1 MKNTSR
7 ISERSESRVLLK
19 FFVCFC
25 VLETL
30 KWVLTQNVLVG
41 KLYNSNN
48 KTTKR
53 EIPDSYEK

>member
-7 ISERSESRVLLK
+7 ISESSESHMLLK
-19 FFVCFC
+19 FFMCFC

-30 KWVLTQNVLVG
+30 KLALTQNALQG

-48 KTTKR
+48 KTTKC
-53 EIPDSYEK
+53 EIPDSYKK

>member
-7 ISERSESRVLLK
+7 ISESSESHMLLK
-19 FFVCFC
+19 FFMCFC

-30 KWVLTQNVLVG
+30 KMVLTQNVFVG
-41 KLYNSNN
+41 KLCSSNN
-48 KTTKR
+48 KTTKW